1 LVLVRNKSAG
11 SVQQSRKKW
20 YYIVIPCFNLYKSEI
35 FMRLS
40 SFMRNAFT
48 VGLLVLCAVLQVMPQ
63 PLIAQAHARMPQ
75 WGASKTNPALKNVTV
90 TGASTSDERVLE
102 VLAVVEGLLD
112 AAKRRD
118 IDGFMKYYANA
129 YISGD
134 NLTRSELR
142 KLVLETWEQYPNMQY
157 NSSILEIRV
166 NGNWITVETEDVS
179 LATGLPTPMDILAT
193 GVPAESSLFLKKNET
208 GTLATRSRNLM
219 YLRKIGDVWRI
230 DSDQS
235 LYEDAVLRY
244 GNTNGLGIEFSVPD
258 KVFAGQSYTAAVE
271 AGFPPNS
278 VAMTSVNRS
287 EMVYPH
293 PHIVNAMRVLAPAQN
308 TLERVF
314 TANTHSRNEMVS
326 ASLGLLQ
333 GKRVLGPNGE
343 PAVSLTL
350 SGVVT
355 LVKRVNVASKAE
367 DSASAALQG
376 LVMHSANG
384 KIDFSQEKAKPEEEN
399 HE

>member
-1 LVLVRNKSAG
+1 M
-11 SVQQSRKKW
+11 
-20 YYIVIPCFNLYKSEI
+20 P
-35 FMRLS
+35 LS
-40 SFMRNAFT
+40 SFTRVFF
-48 VGLLVLCAVLQVMPQ
+48 AVLLLAMFSSVQVMPT
-63 PLIAQAHARMPQ
+63 AHAWLPQ
-75 WGASKTNPALKNVTV
+75 WGASKSNAALKNVTV
-90 TGASTSDERVLE
+90 TGASASDERVLE
-102 VLAVVEGLLD
+102 VLDVVNGLLD

-118 IDGFMKYYANA
+118 IDGFMNYYANA

-142 KLVLETWEQYPNMQY
+142 KLVLETWQQYPNMNY
-157 NSSILEIRV
+157 DSTVLEIRV
-166 NGNWITVETEDVS
+166 NGNWVTVETEDIS
-179 LATGLPTPMDILAT
+179 LATGLATPMDMLEA
-193 GVPAESSLFLKKNET
+193 GVAADVSLFSKKNAT
-208 GTLATRSRNLM
+208 GTLTTRSRNLM
-219 YLRKIGDVWRI
+219 YLRKIGDDWRI

-244 GNTNGLGIEFSVPD
+244 GQTGGLNIEFSVPD
-258 KVFAGQSYTAAVE
+258 KVFAGQTYTAAVE
-271 AGFPPNS
+271 ASFPPNS

-293 PHIVNAMRVLAPAQN
+293 PRIVNAMRVMAPAQN
-308 TLERVF
+308 SLERVF
-314 TANTHSRNEMVS
+314 TANSNRRNEMVS

-333 GKRVLGPNGE
+333 GKRILGPNGE

-367 DSASAALQG
+367 DTAASRLQG
-376 LVMHSANG
+376 VVMHSANG
-384 KIDFSQEKAKPEEEN
+384 KIDFSKASPKSEEED

>member
-1 LVLVRNKSAG
+1 MPFSSL
-11 SVQQSRKKW
+11 
-20 YYIVIPCFNLYKSEI
+20 
-35 FMRLS
+35 MRCV
-40 SFMRNAFT
+40 F
-48 VGLLVLCAVLQVMPQ
+48 AVLLLAMFSSLQLTPT
-63 PLIAQAHARMPQ
+63 AQAWMPQ
-75 WGASKTNPALKNVTV
+75 WGFSKTNPALKNVTI
-90 TGASTSDERVLE
+90 TGATASDERVLE
-102 VLAVVEGLLD
+102 VLEVVQGLLN
-112 AAKRRD
+112 AAKARN
-118 IDGFMKYYANA
+118 IDEFMKHYANA
-129 YISGD
+129 YVSGD

-157 NSSILEIRV
+157 NSTVLEIRI

-179 LATGLPTPMDILAT
+179 LATGLATPMDMLAT
-193 GVPAESSLFLKKNET
+193 GVAADSSLFLKKNET

-219 YLRKIGDVWRI
+219 YLRKIGDDWRI

-244 GNTNGLGIEFSVPD
+244 GKTDGLEIEFSVPD

-293 PHIVNAMRVLAPAQN
+293 PRIVNAMRVMAPAQN
-308 TLERVF
+308 SLERVF
-314 TANTHSRNEMVS
+314 TANSNSRNEMVS

-367 DSASAALQG
+367 DTPASRLQG
-376 LVMHSANG
+376 VVMNSANG
-384 KIDFSQEKAKPEEEN
+384 KIDFSKEKAKSEEED

>member
-1 LVLVRNKSAG
+1 M
-11 SVQQSRKKW
+11 
-20 YYIVIPCFNLYKSEI
+20 PF
-35 FMRLS
+35 S
-40 SFMRNAFT
+40 SFMRCVF
-48 VGLLVLCAVLQVMPQ
+48 AVLLLAMFSSLQLTPA
-63 PLIAQAHARMPQ
+63 AQAWMPQ
-75 WGASKTNPALKNVTV
+75 WTNSKIHPALKNVTV
-90 TGASTSDERVLE
+90 TGASTSDERVLD
-102 VLAVVEGLLD
+102 VLDVVQGLLTS
-112 AAKRRD
+112 AQRRD

-157 NSSILEIRV
+157 SSTLLEIRV

-179 LATGLPTPMDILAT
+179 LATGLPTPLDMLET
-193 GVPAESSLFLKKNET
+193 GVAADSSLFLNKNAT

-219 YLRKIGDVWRI
+219 YLRKIGDDWRI

-244 GNTNGLGIEFSVPD
+244 GKTDGLEIEFSVPD

-293 PHIVNAMRVLAPAQN
+293 PRN
-308 TLERVF
+308 
-314 TANTHSRNEMVS
+314 SRNEMVS

-367 DSASAALQG
+367 DTAASRLQG
-376 LVMHSANG
+376 VVMNSANG
-384 KIDFSQEKAKPEEEN
+384 KIDFSKEKAKSEEED

>member
-1 LVLVRNKSAG
+1 
-11 SVQQSRKKW
+11 
-20 YYIVIPCFNLYKSEI
+20 
-35 FMRLS
+35 MRLS

-63 PLIAQAHARMPQ
+63 PLTPTAHARMLQ

-102 VLAVVEGLLD
+102 VLDVVQGLLD

-193 GVPAESSLFLKKNET
+193 GVPAESSLFLKKNQT

>member
-1 LVLVRNKSAG
+1 M
-11 SVQQSRKKW
+11 
-20 YYIVIPCFNLYKSEI
+20 PF
-35 FMRLS
+35 S
-40 SFMRNAFT
+40 SFMRCVFAI
-48 VGLLVLCAVLQVMPQ
+48 LLLAMFSSVQVMPT
-63 PLIAQAHARMPQ
+63 AEAWMPQ
-75 WGASKTNPALKNVTV
+75 WGLSKTNPALKNVTI
-90 TGASTSDERVLE
+90 TGATASDERVLE
-102 VLAVVEGLLD
+102 VLEVVQGLLN
-112 AAKRRD
+112 AAKARN
-118 IDGFMKYYANA
+118 IDEFMKHYANA
-129 YISGD
+129 YVSGD

-142 KLVLETWEQYPNMQY
+142 KLILETWEQYPNMQY
-157 NSSILEIRV
+157 NSTVLEIRI

-179 LATGLPTPMDILAT
+179 LATGLATPMDMLAT
-193 GVPAESSLFLKKNET
+193 GVAADSSLFLKKNET

-219 YLRKIGDVWRI
+219 YLRKIGDHWRI

-244 GNTNGLGIEFSVPD
+244 GKTDGLEIEFSVPD

-293 PHIVNAMRVLAPAQN
+293 PRIVNAMRVMAPAQN
-308 TLERVF
+308 SLERVF
-314 TANTHSRNEMVS
+314 TANSNSRNEMVS

-367 DSASAALQG
+367 DTPASRLQG
-376 LVMHSANG
+376 VVMNSANG
-384 KIDFSQEKAKPEEEN
+384 KIDFSKEKAKSEEED

>member
-1 LVLVRNKSAG
+1 
-11 SVQQSRKKW
+11 
-20 YYIVIPCFNLYKSEI
+20 
-35 FMRLS
+35 
-40 SFMRNAFT
+40 
-48 VGLLVLCAVLQVMPQ
+48 
-63 PLIAQAHARMPQ
+63 
-75 WGASKTNPALKNVTV
+75 
-90 TGASTSDERVLE
+90 
-102 VLAVVEGLLD
+102 
-112 AAKRRD
+112 
-118 IDGFMKYYANA
+118 
-129 YISGD
+129 
-134 NLTRSELR
+134 
-142 KLVLETWEQYPNMQY
+142 MQY
-157 NSSILEIRV
+157 SSTLLEIRV

-179 LATGLPTPMDILAT
+179 LATGLPTPLDMLET
-193 GVPAESSLFLKKNET
+193 GVAADSSLFLNKNAT

-219 YLRKIGDVWRI
+219 YLRKIGDDWRI

-244 GNTNGLGIEFSVPD
+244 GKTDGLEIEFSVPD

-293 PHIVNAMRVLAPAQN
+293 PRIVNAMRVMAPAQN
-308 TLERVF
+308 SLERVF
-314 TANTHSRNEMVS
+314 TANTNSRNEMVS

-367 DSASAALQG
+367 DTAASRLQG
-376 LVMHSANG
+376 VVMNSANG
-384 KIDFSQEKAKPEEEN
+384 KIDFSKEKAKSEEED